1 MATIKT
7 ILKWLSRNRRRA
19 VILLLLFLLSC
30 MFYYG
35 LGNKP
40 MGAGMMACIGFL
52 LLMIEQDNIKISI
65 TNFMRDELEKRKQ

>member
-1 MATIKT
+1 
-7 ILKWLSRNRRRA
+7 
-19 VILLLLFLLSC
+19 
-30 MFYYG
+30 
-35 LGNKP
+35 